1 MNLLKI
7 ISYTKMKKILFSI
20 LLLLIL
26 GAFYLDSLPV
36 KNVSPF
42 PSNNSIEKME
52 EKYKADWMEGLME
65 FVDEDIP
72 MDSIYIPDF
81 LL

>member
-1 MNLLKI
+1 
-7 ISYTKMKKILFSI
+7 MKKILFSI

-26 GAFYLDSLPV
+26 GVFYLDSLPI
-36 KNVSPF
+36 KNVSPC
-42 PSNNSIEKME
+42 SSDNSIEKME

-65 FVDEDIP
+65 FVDEDTPI
-72 MDSIYIPDF
+72 DSLYIPDF